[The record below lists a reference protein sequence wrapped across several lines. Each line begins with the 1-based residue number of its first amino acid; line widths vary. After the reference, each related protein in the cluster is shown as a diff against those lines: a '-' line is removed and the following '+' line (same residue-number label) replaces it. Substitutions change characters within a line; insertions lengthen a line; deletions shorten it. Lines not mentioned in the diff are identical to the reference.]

1 MNGYSIRVA
10 EAIKNADGNLPGVQ
24 LGRKCLE
31 RDIPVARVA
40 GILRV
45 TRQTVYSWFLG
56 RSKPQPHH
64 VRGIETFLTA
74 FDHAQD

>member
-31 RDIPVARVA
+31 RDVYVAEVAR
-40 GILRV
+40 ILMV
-45 TRQTVYSWFLG
+45 TRQTVYSWFCG
-56 RSKPQPHH
+56 KSHPQPRHLH
-64 VRGIETFLTA
+64 GVEVFLTT
-74 FDHAQD
+74 FERSN

>member
-10 EAIKNADGNLPGVQ
+10 EAIKNADGSLLGVQ

-31 RDIPVARVA
+31 RDIPVVEVAR
-40 GILRV
+40 ILKV

-56 RSKPQPHH
+56 KARPQPHH
-64 VRGIETFLTA
+64 VHGVEIFLAA
-74 FDHAQD
+74 FDTND

>member
-31 RDIPVARVA
+31 HDIPVTRVA
-40 GILRV
+40 ATLKV

-56 RSKPQPHH
+56 KANPQPHH
-64 VRGIETFLTA
+64 VRGVEIFLAA
-74 FDHAQD
+74 FDTND